1 MEDNGLLHP
10 CHYAFR
16 KGLSTVDAMAVLYEE
31 WMNAME
37 RREQSVMISI
47 DMSAAF
53 DMVKH
58 DILLNKLR
66 IYELHDESLAWM
78 SSYSE
83 FRSQF
88 VSLI

>member
-1 MEDNGLLHP
+1 
-10 CHYAFR
+10 
-16 KGLSTVDAMAVLYEE
+16 MAVLYKE

-58 DILLNKLR
+58 GILLNKLR
-66 IYELHDESLAWM
+66 IYGLHEESLAWM
-78 SSYSE
+78 SSYLE
-83 FRSQF
+83 F
-88 VSLI
+88 